1 MNFLGVDLA
10 GSSKN
15 PTGICVFTPPN
26 LIETEILY
34 LDSEILEKVENSKP
48 EVIAIDAPLSS
59 GIRKCD
65 HDLMVYGALPLT
77 LKGMDTL
84 AKRGMTLYSKLGGY
98 NVIEVFSTASSKIL
112 GYYDKSSKNV
122 QKKLIGKFTG
132 VDKRNLSKDEL
143 DAIFAAITA
152 YLYFEK
158 KTKAVG
164 DEKGKIIIPEI

>member
-26 LIETEILY
+26 SIETGILY
-34 LDSEILEKVENSKP
+34 LDSEILEKAKTSKP
-48 EVIAIDAPLSS
+48 EIIAIDAPLSG

-65 HDLMVYGALPLT
+65 QDLMAYGALPLT

-84 AKRGMTLYSKLGGY
+84 AERGMTLYSKLDGY
-98 NVIEVFSTASSKIL
+98 RVIEVFSTATAKIL
-112 GYYDKSSKNV
+112 GYYDKSPRNV

-158 KTKAVG
+158 KTKEVG
-164 DEKGKIIIPEI
+164 DEKGKIIIPEV